1 MRWVLGIAVLLLVLS
16 VTWSRPGPAA
26 GDGSSSASA
35 SNSGPQAALPWQPGR
50 PQLGVQVYWVDVP
63 SDTPEILRRKA
74 QRVLDH
80 IVGLEANSVSI
91 SFPFYTRTITS
102 SDVVTDQRTPSPER
116 LAAVVDEA
124 QRSGLRVTIRP
135 LLDEQNLTE
144 IDSRNWRGLLNP
156 ADRDA
161 WFASYGDFLT
171 PYLRV
176 AQQYRVQ
183 TVVLGA
189 ELNMLQSDRRWAEL
203 VQEARGIYGGELG
216 YAANWDAYRS
226 AALSMPVDTVGI
238 DAYPRLDLA
247 PTATATEMEQAW
259 RTWLRQAVPT
269 APADVPVY
277 ELGAAAEVSTL
288 ENPAVPHRAGSQ
300 LDEGVQSRWLGA
312 ACRAA
317 RDHGLAGVYLWK
329 IELDVD
335 PALADPV
342 NDLHDSWLGRA
353 AEATAR
359 QCFADWSAR

>member
-1 MRWVLGIAVLLLVLS
+1 VTGVRWLLGMAVLLLVAS
-16 VTWSRPGPAA
+16 MTPAVSDGDPSAGTPAGPRPA
-26 GDGSSSASA
+26 
-35 SNSGPQAALPWQPGR
+35 QPWQPGR

-63 SDTPEILRRKA
+63 TDTPEVLRRKA

-80 IVGLEANSVSI
+80 IVGLESNSVSI

-102 SDVVTDQRTPSPER
+102 SAVVTDHRTPSPER

-135 LLDEQNLTE
+135 LLDEQNLMD
-144 IDSRNWRGLLNP
+144 IDSRNWRGLLDP

-161 WFASYGDFLT
+161 WFVSYREFLT

-176 AQQYRVQ
+176 AQQQRVQ

-203 VQEARGIYGGELG
+203 VEYARGIYGGELG
-216 YAANWDAYRS
+216 YAANWDAYTS
-226 AALSMPVDTVGI
+226 AAVSIPVDTVGI
-238 DAYPRLDLA
+238 DAYPRLGLP
-247 PTATATEMEQAW
+247 PTASAAEMELAW
-259 RTWLRQAVPT
+259 RNWLRQAVP
-269 APADVPVY
+269 AGQAAVPLY
-277 ELGAAAEVSTL
+277 ELGAAAEARTL
-288 ENPAVPHRAGSQ
+288 DNPAVPHRTGAR
-300 LDEGVQSRWLGA
+300 LDEGVQNRWLGA
-312 ACRAA
+312 ACAAA

-353 AEATAR
+353 AETTMR
-359 QCFADWSAR
+359 QCFAEWPAK